1 MRLFHTIVI
10 AALCT
15 IIALGIFAY
24 KFLVL
29 DFPLKPNQTAESWHI
44 EAKVEFVAQNRPVKL
59 GLYLP
64 KSGKDFAIVDENF
77 ISGGY
82 GFTTET
88 EDGTGNR
95 VAKWA
100 KRRAQGREMVYYRA
114 ILYEASRASEETTT
128 KKPTIQEPV
137 FGSAEFLQRAESDP
151 VYLALS
157 DLIGSLREKSADE
170 ESFISELFKVLLAG
184 EDERVARLMADTE
197 AKSPSMLALMI
208 LNHAA
213 IPAKVVHGI
222 KLDEDHRNAHFMEWV
237 EVYSEGRW
245 QQVDMNSGALGVPY
259 KLLAWWEGTDKAY
272 ALSGGSRP
280 SLNISVKRH
289 VESALTEALWKG
301 NQWTRAVYD
310 LSVYAL
316 PVNVQLVFH
325 ILLLVP
331 VGALVA
337 TFLRQVIGVVTFGT
351 FMPVL
356 VALAFRE
363 TELLGGIVLFCGIVG
378 IGLIFRSFFDKLQLL
393 MFPRLTA
400 ILTIVVIIMF
410 VITLVTFKMD
420 IPAGLSISL
429 FPMVIMT
436 MVIER
441 MSLTTEEFGLRAALK
456 QGIGSL
462 FVAAICYLV
471 MIQPLIKH
479 LIVTFP
485 ELLLVVLAAALL
497 LGRYNGYKLT
507 EYYRFRALKRAA
519 YTSGRV

>member
-1 MRLFHTIVI
+1 MRLFHTVLI

-15 IIALGIFAY
+15 AAALGVFAY

-29 DFPLKPNQTAESWHI
+29 DFPLRPNQTAESWHI
-44 EAKVEFVAQNRPVKL
+44 EAKVEFVAQDKPVKL
-59 GLYLP
+59 SLYLP
-64 KSGKDFAIVDENF
+64 KSGKDFSIVDENF

-82 GFTTET
+82 GFVTEK
-88 EDGTGNR
+88 EDATGNR

-100 KRRAQGREMVYYRA
+100 KRRASGREMIYYRA
-114 ILYEASRASEETTT
+114 ILYETGRMADEKPA
-128 KKPTIQEPV
+128 KKPVIREPV
-137 FGSAEFLQRAESDP
+137 FGSAEFTQRAEGDP

-157 DLIGSLREKSADE
+157 DLIGALRERSADE
-170 ESFISELFKVLLAG
+170 ESFVSELFKVLLAG
-184 EDERVARLMADTE
+184 KDERVARLKADTE
-197 AKSPSMLALMI
+197 AKSPSALAATVLA
-208 LNHAA
+208 HAA

-222 KLDEDHRNAHFMEWV
+222 RLDEDHRSAHFMEWV
-237 EVYSEGRW
+237 EVYSNGRW
-245 QQVDMNSGALGVPY
+245 QPVHMETGALGTPY
-259 KLLAWWEGTDKAY
+259 KLLAWWEGADKAY
-272 ALSGGSRP
+272 AVSGASRP

-301 NQWTRAVYD
+301 NKWTRAVYD

-316 PVNVQLVFH
+316 PVNMQLVFH

-337 TFLRQVIGVVTFGT
+337 TFLRQVIGVATFGT

-363 TELLGGIVLFCGIVG
+363 TELLAGIVLFCSIVG
-378 IGLIFRSFFDKLQLL
+378 TGLIFRSFFDHLQLL

-400 ILTIVVIIMF
+400 VLTIVVIIMF
-410 VITLVTFKMD
+410 GVTLATFKLD
-420 IPAGLSISL
+420 VPAGLSVSL
-429 FPMVIMT
+429 FPIVIMT

-441 MSLTTEEFGLRAALK
+441 MSLTAEEFGLRAALR
-456 QGIGSL
+456 QGMGSL
-462 FVAAICYLV
+462 FVAAVCYLV
-471 MIQPLIKH
+471 MNQPLIKH

-507 EYYRFRALKRAA
+507 EYYRFRALKNAPHADSRP
-519 YTSGRV
+519 